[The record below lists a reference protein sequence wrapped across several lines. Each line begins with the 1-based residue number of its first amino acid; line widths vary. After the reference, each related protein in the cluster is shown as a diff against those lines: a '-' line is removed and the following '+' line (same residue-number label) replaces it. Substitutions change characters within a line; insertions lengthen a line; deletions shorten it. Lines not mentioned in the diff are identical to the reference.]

1 MGRLEAVGTVFR
13 LAVRNLLRHPWR
25 SLATVLGVGVG
36 IAAVLTTLSVGANVE
51 ANVRSALQAAAG
63 KADLLV
69 TPGAEGRAV
78 FENGPALA
86 IVRQTPG
93 VQAAYPVLNTRAEP
107 VRTVQ
112 DFKRSIIPGVD
123 TGFQLSGRATDVP
136 ADLPARLAQGSFPRA
151 GSDGVAIAQGFATER
166 GIAVGDTVRFATAFG
181 DVPLHVTGLLDDRFG
196 LASTNGG
203 RVGIIAIQDLRT
215 ILHLPGRASHLEV
228 MVDPAV
234 PVETVRTRLEQ
245 RLKTLDAGLVV
256 TYPAVSGNV
265 ASGIVDTLQSG
276 LSVLAV
282 TLLALGGFMA
292 YNTFMASVVE
302 RTREYALLRTICM
315 TRGDVQRLALQEA
328 GLLSFSGVIVG
339 LVLGVGLAYLIT
351 RMNAVSLGFDFRTL
365 VIPVRSVLIA
375 SGVGVAV
382 SLAAGVLPARSAS
395 RTPPIAASREAEE
408 TARPRRVGLGWL
420 LLVLGVVTGALPW
433 SGYLALAASGVAMA
447 LFFVGVTLATPSLL
461 RPALGLFRPLLVRV
475 YGAAGRLGASFALRN
490 APRNGVAIGTVA
502 VGTGLIIG
510 VGSLV
515 AGINHAIGSWVDTT
529 VVGDIFV
536 TSPVSF
542 PADFEAKAQ
551 ALPGVAVAS
560 GVGIR
565 VVRFEPA
572 DGGRGRSIA
581 LILVDPQRFDPQGGF
596 GRFQYI
602 QGQGNNEEGY
612 RALAKG
618 GEVLVANTMR
628 DRYGIHKGD
637 TIRLRTADGFRDF
650 PVAGVVVDFTGGGE
664 TVVGSIHDMGLF
676 GGGSPD
682 LFVIADRPGADPHKV
697 RQELL
702 SAFPELHLDATLNA
716 DYRRYILELTQR
728 SFQTTNTLLL
738 IAVLVAALGVANTLG
753 MNLHSRSHEI
763 AVLRTVGLTRAG
775 VRRLIA
781 AEGIVVTL
789 VGAALGIA
797 FGLLLGRVVTA
808 GASALTGFVLTPVV
822 DWTLVGVS
830 LAASPLVGL
839 LASLLPARR
848 AAQLSPTRA
857 LGSVE

>member
-1 MGRLEAVGTVFR
+1 MDVTALRR
-13 LAVRNLLRHPWR
+13 LALLNLLRHPWR
-25 SLATVLGVGVG
+25 SLATVLGVGIG

-51 ANVRSALQAAAG
+51 ANVRGALQAAAG

-69 TPGAEGRAV
+69 TPGAGGRAV
-78 FENGPALA
+78 FEDGAALDLLRS
-86 IVRQTPG
+86 VSG
-93 VQAAYPVLNTRAEP
+93 VKAAYPVLNTRAEP
-107 VRTVQ
+107 VRAIQ
-112 DFKRSIIPGVD
+112 DFQKSIIPGVD
-123 TGFQLSGRATDVP
+123 TGFQLSGRVTTVP
-136 ADLPARLAQGSFPRA
+136 SDLPARIAQGSLPQP
-151 GSDGVAIAQGFATER
+151 GSDGVAIAQGFANER
-166 GIAVGDTVRFATAFG
+166 GIAVGDTVRFATSFG
-181 DVPLHVTGLLDDRFG
+181 DVPLTVTGLLDDRYG

-215 ILHLPGRASHLEV
+215 ILHMKGRASHIEV
-228 MVDPAV
+228 LVDPSV
-234 PVETVRTRLEQ
+234 PVEDVRTRIEA
-245 RLKTLDAGLVV
+245 RLPSLSQDLTV

-315 TRGDVQRLALQEA
+315 TRGDVQRLALYEA
-328 GLLSFSGVIVG
+328 GALSVVGVLMGLL
-339 LVLGVGLAYLIT
+339 LGVGLAYVIT

-365 VIPVRSVLIA
+365 VIPVRSVALA
-375 SGVGVAV
+375 SGVGVIV

-395 RTPPIAASREAEE
+395 RTPPIAAGRTAEE
-408 TARPRRVGLGWL
+408 SPSPRLAIQGWAL
-420 LLVLGVVTGALPW
+420 LAVGVVLSVLPW
-433 SGYLALAASGVAMA
+433 SGYLALAASGTAMA
-447 LFFVGVTLATPSLL
+447 VFFVGVALATPSLL
-461 RPALGLFRPLLVRV
+461 RPALRLFTPLLVRFL
-475 YGAAGRLGASFALRN
+475 GAAGRLGSNFALRN
-490 APRNGVAIGTVA
+490 AARNGVAIGTVA

-510 VGSLV
+510 VGSMV
-515 AGINHAIGSWVDTT
+515 AGINRAIGSWVDTT
-529 VVGDIFV
+529 VVGDLFV

-542 PADFEAKAQ
+542 PDDFEQKAQ
-551 ALPGVAVAS
+551 QVPGVNVAS

-565 VVRFEPA
+565 VVRFEPKG
-572 DGGRGRSIA
+572 GGRGRSIA
-581 LILVDPQRFDPQGGF
+581 MILVDPQRFDPKGGF

-628 DRYGIHKGD
+628 DKYGIQKGD
-637 TIRLRTADGFRDF
+637 TIRLRTANGFKDF

-664 TVVGSIHDMGLF
+664 TVVGSMRDLALF

-682 LFVIADRPGADPHKV
+682 LFVIADKPGADPHAV
-697 RQELL
+697 RQALL
-702 SAFPELHLDATLNA
+702 DRFPGLHLDITLNA
-716 DYRRYILELTQR
+716 DYRRYILGLTQR
-728 SFQTTNTLLL
+728 SFATTNTLLL

-753 MNLHSRSHEI
+753 MNLVSRSHEI
-763 AVLRTVGLTRAG
+763 AVLRTVGMTRGG

-781 AEGIVVTL
+781 AEGMVVTL
-789 VGAALGIA
+789 VGAVLGVA
-797 FGLLLGRVVTA
+797 FGLLLSRVISS
-808 GASALTGFVLTPVV
+808 GASALTGFLLTPAIN
-822 DWTLVGVS
+822 WALVGLA

-857 LGSVE
+857 LGFVE

>member
-1 MGRLEAVGTVFR
+1 MGRLDGVSTVFR

-25 SLATVLGVGVG
+25 SLATVLGVGIG

-51 ANVRSALQAAAG
+51 ANVRGALQAAAG

-69 TPGAEGRAV
+69 TPGAQGRAV
-78 FENGPALA
+78 FEDGPALA
-86 IVRQTPG
+86 LVRATAG
-93 VQAAYPVLNTRAEP
+93 VAAAYPVLNTRAEP
-107 VRTVQ
+107 VRTIQ
-112 DFKRSIIPGVD
+112 DYKRSIIPGVD

-136 ADLPARLAQGSFPRA
+136 ADVPARLAQGALPGA

-166 GIAVGDTVRFATAFG
+166 GMKVGDTVRFATAFG
-181 DVPLHVTGLLDDRFG
+181 DVPLTVTGLLDDRFG

-215 ILHLPGRASHLEV
+215 ILHLPGRASHIEV
-228 MVDPAV
+228 MADPAV
-234 PVETVRTRLEQ
+234 AVETVRSRLEG
-245 RLKTLDAGLVV
+245 RLSSLDAGLVV

-276 LSVLAV
+276 LSVLAA

-315 TRGDVQRLALQEA
+315 TRGDVQRLALYEA
-328 GLLSFSGVIVG
+328 GLLSLLGVIAG
-339 LVLGVGLAYLIT
+339 LLLGVVLAYVIT

-365 VIPVRSVLIA
+365 VIPVRSVALA

-382 SLAAGVLPARSAS
+382 SLAAGALPARNAS
-395 RTPPIAASREAEE
+395 RTPPIAASRLAEDVG
-408 TARPRRVGLGWL
+408 RPRWVVLGWL
-420 LLVLGVVTGALPW
+420 LLLLGVVLSLLPW
-433 SGYLALAASGVAMA
+433 SGYLALAASGVAMGV
-447 LFFVGVTLATPSLL
+447 FFLGVALATPSLL
-461 RPALGLFRPLLVRV
+461 RPALALLSPLLIWLL
-475 YGAAGRLGASFALRN
+475 GAPGRLGTSFALRN
-490 APRNGVAIGTVA
+490 AARNGVAIGTVA

-529 VVGDIFV
+529 VVGDLFV

-581 LILVDPQRFDPQGGF
+581 LILVDPRRFDPNGGF

-602 QGQGNNEEGY
+602 QGQGDNLEGY

-618 GEVLVANTMR
+618 GGVLVANTMR
-628 DRYGIHKGD
+628 DRYGIQKGD
-637 TIRLRTADGFRDF
+637 TIRLRTVDGFRDF

-664 TVVGSIHDMGLF
+664 TVVGSIDDMGLF

-682 LFVIADRPGADPHKV
+682 LFVIADKPGADPKSV
-697 RQELL
+697 RQEVL
-702 SAFPELHLDATLNA
+702 SAFPGLHLDVTLNA
-716 DYRRYILELTQR
+716 DYRRYILRLTQR

-753 MNLHSRSHEI
+753 MNLVTRSHEI
-763 AVLRTVGLTRAG
+763 AVLRTVGMTRGG

-789 VGAALGIA
+789 VGAALGVA

-808 GASALTGFVLTPVV
+808 GASALTGFVLSPVV
-822 DWTLVGVS
+822 DWTLVGVA
-830 LAASPLVGL
+830 LAASPVVGL
-839 LASLLPARR
+839 FASLLPARR